1 MTAEDQLMLWLD
13 RASSCAG
20 LDLRAP
26 DDLPEM
32 TIGVTE
38 VAGVDPPWTVV
49 RGLIHRRTGALG
61 LSEQSVDIG
70 LAGDRMADAELAD
83 LRRPQAG
90 LWHLSPARRAGRG

>member
-1 MTAEDQLMLWLD
+1 VLVLHGAGAPTPADADQRSRVRPMERMTAEDQLILWLN

-38 VAGVDPPWTVV
+38 VAGVDPHGRLCGGSFTV
-49 RGLIHRRTGALG
+49 A
-61 LSEQSVDIG
+61 
-70 LAGDRMADAELAD
+70 
-83 LRRPQAG
+83 
-90 LWHLSPARRAGRG
+90 PARSA